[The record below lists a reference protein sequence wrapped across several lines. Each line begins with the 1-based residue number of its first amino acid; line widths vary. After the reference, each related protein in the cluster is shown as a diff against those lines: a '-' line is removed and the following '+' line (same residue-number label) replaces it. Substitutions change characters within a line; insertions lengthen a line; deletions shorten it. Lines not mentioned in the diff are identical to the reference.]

1 MAEAATAV
9 VIAAVTAVL
18 GATQAVGQA
27 VAIPQEAASLHLRG
41 AQGAEG
47 TLAEGIVTGIM
58 GTLNHCTEDLIREP
72 IIVAMAEAPW

>member
-18 GATQAVGQA
+18 GATQVVGQA
-27 VAIPQEAASLHLRG
+27 VAILQEVVSLHLRG

-47 TLAEGIVTGIM
+47 TPVEGIVIGVMGIP
-58 GTLNHCTEDLIREP
+58 NHCTEDLIREP
-72 IIVAMAEAPW
+72 IIVVTAEAPW